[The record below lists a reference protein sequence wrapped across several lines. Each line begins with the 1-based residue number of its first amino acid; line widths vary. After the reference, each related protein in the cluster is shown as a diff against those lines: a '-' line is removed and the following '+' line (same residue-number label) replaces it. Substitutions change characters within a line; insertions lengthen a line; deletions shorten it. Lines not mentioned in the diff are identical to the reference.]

1 MLSEGTQSQKDK
13 YRMLSPSAGVDVSCL
28 HVYRLGD
35 VRVVNTGAVN
45 WIPWQASR
53 DSEMSRVKRKKSK
66 CDQNKKVEKEEVPEY
81 LSLYLV

>member
-28 HVYRLGD
+28 YVYRLGD

-45 WIPWQASR
+45 WIS
-53 DSEMSRVKRKKSK
+53 
-66 CDQNKKVEKEEVPEY
+66 
-81 LSLYLV
+81 